1 MRHIAVLTGVVT
13 LIVTTA
19 APAAAQITMLNPDA
33 ARAAFRIGYGGRG
46 LDVDG
51 SIDSPLLAG
60 IFRLRGGLGQ
70 GRWVGLGEVPP
81 PAGASPRVL
90 RTAASALVFIPRG
103 PLSQGVSTYVGL
115 GVAAYSPLG
124 VDMRRQIGRRVIWGI
139 EGTGD
144 GWTVGAEVE
153 ADLPDARDS
162 TGLPSTGRDLIP
174 AVRIGIAIRRQL

>member
-1 MRHIAVLTGVVT
+1 MRCIGIRTVIAALLIAV
-13 LIVTTA
+13 A
-19 APAAAQITMLNPDA
+19 APAAAQITIIDPDT
-33 ARAAFRIGYGGRG
+33 ARAAFRVGFGGRG

-60 IFRLRGGLGQ
+60 IFRLRGSVGE

-90 RTAASALVFIPRG
+90 RAAASALVFIPKG
-103 PLSQGVSTYVGL
+103 PLSPNVSTYIGL

-124 VDMRRQIGRRVIWGI
+124 VDIDRQFGKRVIWGI

-144 GWTVGAEVE
+144 QWTIGAEVE
-153 ADLPDARDS
+153 ADLPNTNNVRSA
-162 TGLPSTGRDLIP
+162 GYDLIP
-174 AVRIGIAIRRQL
+174 AVRIGIAVRRHF